1 MVSRLFSCSLTAAA
15 VRVRRGAC
23 IRFSSA
29 FVREKRENRLRTRG
43 KKEPQERVKRTIRN
57 RRGSII
63 YQRRILSGDRKNRIF
78 VPVEVFVV
86 RCFFLS
92 LCLPGF
98 VVLQTNLFRLRLNFR
113 FVCCVTC
120 YMSTT
125 LRRSGTTDLRLLA
138 RTCNDVKHVDADL
151 VMAERRGC
159 HAASRA
165 IQNH

>member
-86 RCFFLS
+86 RCFFLIS
-92 LCLPGF
+92 LSPWLCRLTNQPVSSTPKF
-98 VVLQTNLFRLRLNFR
+98 SFRVLCHLLYVNN
-113 FVCCVTC
+113 VTTIWDDRP
-120 YMSTT
+120 S
-125 LRRSGTTDLRLLA
+125 S
-138 RTCNDVKHVDADL
+138 
-151 VMAERRGC
+151 
-159 HAASRA
+159 SRA
-165 IQNH
+165 YLQRCQACRR